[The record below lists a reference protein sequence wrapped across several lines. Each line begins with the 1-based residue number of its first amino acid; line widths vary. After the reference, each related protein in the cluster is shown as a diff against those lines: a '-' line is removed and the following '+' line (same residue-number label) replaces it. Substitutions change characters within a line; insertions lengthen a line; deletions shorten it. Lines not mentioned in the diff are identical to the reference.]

1 MEVLTSVWSKLIS
14 LLSNIF
20 IWYYGLIVSLLGIS
34 FTSDTAEFYVV
45 MGTTIFLAV
54 LFDFTFAVTCA
65 WLNKNAVIKSRRIR
79 DTFDKLVAMII
90 PFAFLSLFSL
100 TSKSFESLGL
110 LHNIL
115 DGIIIFYIVVV
126 VLCELISVL
135 ETSADMGFPHARVIK
150 NKILRIYENY
160 IEKEDEENEDK

>member
-34 FTSDTAEFYVV
+34 FTSDTAKFYVV
-45 MGTTIFLAV
+45 MGTTIVLAV
-54 LFDFTFAVTCA
+54 LFDFIFAVTCA
-65 WLNKNAVIKSRRIR
+65 WLNKNAIIRNRRIR

-90 PFAFLSLFSL
+90 PFVFISFLSLTSNSFSD
-100 TSKSFESLGL
+100 LGFI
-110 LHNIL
+110 HTIL
-115 DGIIIFYIVVV
+115 NGIIIFYVVVV

-135 ETSADMGFPHARVIK
+135 ETSADMGFPHAIVIK

-160 IEKEDEENEDK
+160 IEKEEDENEN